1 MGNRSGFT
9 LIETLFSLMTASIVL
24 TLCFT
29 GMSLLHQI
37 KPVEKP
43 MTDKEIMFKQ
53 LQNELMLAKDISTDH
68 GQLRYYKDEQWFTL
82 FLDQNRLVKKDG
94 YEIYLYDVDR
104 LCFEVSDYIYLTVY
118 QGEKADRR
126 IIGVYYDSE

>member
-1 MGNRSGFT
+1 MGNHSGFT

-29 GMSLLHQI
+29 GMSLLRQI
-37 KPVEKP
+37 KPIEKP

-53 LQNELMLAKDISTDH
+53 LQNELMLAKDVSTDH
-68 GQLRYYKDEQWFTL
+68 EQLRYYKDEQWFTL
-82 FLDQNRLVKKDG
+82 MLDQNRLVKKDG

-104 LCFEVSDYIYLTVY
+104 LFFEISDYIFLTVY

-126 IIGVYYDSE
+126 IIDVYYDSE